1 MHYDNLTLIAPF
13 HFRPRDVR
21 RAYELLEEGRLG
33 AGRIINAH
41 RPLADIAGVFEML
54 ERGTVLKCA
63 VIP

>member
-21 RAYELLEEGRLG
+21 NAYDLLADGRLG
-33 AGRIINAH
+33 AGRIISAR
-41 RPLADIAGVFEML
+41 RPLADIAGVFELL
-54 ERGTVLKCA
+54 ERGAVLKCA